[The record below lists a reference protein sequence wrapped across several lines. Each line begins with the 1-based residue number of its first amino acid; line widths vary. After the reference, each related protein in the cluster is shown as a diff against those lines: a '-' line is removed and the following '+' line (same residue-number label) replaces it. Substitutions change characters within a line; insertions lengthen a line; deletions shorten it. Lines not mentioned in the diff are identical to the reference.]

1 MFITNL
7 TNDRLGVD
15 GLINLAPREVNRYI
29 DDKNK
34 DLVARVVLLEAAKL
48 ISVVRKPGL
57 TKTGIPGNV
66 VKTIGADKAA
76 LTSAPRT
83 EGVKAPVTPAST
95 IKAPADVELPKEEEV
110 QPLEVPAEEV
120 KEDVKVEEVIPD
132 AAPEVVPEK
141 PAKRTSRK
149 TKVMEAVAKATEA

>member
-95 IKAPADVELPKEEEV
+95 IKAPADVELPKEEV

-120 KEDVKVEEVIPD
+120 KEDVKAEEVIPE